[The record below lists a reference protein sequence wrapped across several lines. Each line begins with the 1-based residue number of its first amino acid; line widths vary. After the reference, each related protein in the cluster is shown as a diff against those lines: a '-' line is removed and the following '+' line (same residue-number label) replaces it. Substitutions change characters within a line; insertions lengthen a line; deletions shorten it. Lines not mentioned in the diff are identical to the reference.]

1 MYAHRRT
8 KLYFKLI
15 LIHLCL
21 ALSFGAIHK
30 NIAAGYDDP
39 VPALVAKVD
48 KTRLL
53 STLTYLTSFN
63 SRDSYATQ
71 EAVLN
76 WIKTNLDAAGM
87 ETHLHAYPYNELT
100 WHNLVATI
108 PGDSSLDPGEPHLV
122 VGAHIDTVAG
132 SPGADDNASGVAAVM
147 EAARILA
154 SSTLNLRVDFVFF
167 TLEESG
173 RIGSARYAADAK
185 AAGEDILEM
194 IAVDSIAFGSADEDL
209 DLATK
214 PGMAWIAEYFQEA
227 NIKNTDLN
235 TRLFIDES
243 CG

>member
-1 MYAHRRT
+1 MSVHITINRYAKRI
-8 KLYFKLI
+8 LLI
-15 LIHLCL
+15 LYL
-21 ALSFGAIHK
+21 ALSFGTLHE
-30 NIAAGYDDP
+30 NIALGDEDL

-48 KTRLL
+48 KNHLL
-53 STLTYLTSFN
+53 STLSYLTSFN
-63 SRDSYATQ
+63 SRDSYESQ

-185 AAGEDILEM
+185 AAGEDILAM
-194 IAVDSIAFGSADEDL
+194 IGVDSIAFGSTDEDL

-214 PGMAWIAEYFQEA
+214 PAMAWIADYFQEA
-227 NIKNTDLN
+227 SIKYTDLN